1 MNPRLLSH
9 FRRELQHLREMGGE
23 FAAEYPKIA
32 GRLGLESLECADP
45 YVERLLEGFAFMAA
59 RVQLK
64 IETSY
69 SRTARNLLEMVY
81 PDYLSPVPSMLIA
94 EVQPSMYEGSLA
106 AGFTIERGTSMR
118 SHSGPEAATACQFR
132 TAADLT
138 LWPVR
143 IDGARV
149 LSSKAAID
157 AAGASAPDNVRSAL
171 ALKLSTEQD
180 LGFSELAIDDL
191 RFFITGADAT
201 GALLYEQ
208 VMAHTVSVA
217 IVSEQ
222 AEIRSPSRAV
232 RLSRVGFEQNEALL
246 PGGPRGFDGY
256 RVLQEYF
263 VFPQRFQFFEINN
276 LQHRLARTDATEIE
290 IVFLFDN
297 NVEHNADLFSAQ
309 NFMLNCVPAINLFSK
324 TADRIHLDSKKHEF
338 HLIPDR
344 TRPMDYEVYRVQSMT
359 GYGSDDTEQPFYPY
373 FSINSQ
379 RMDREGSFF
388 NLNREPRLMSARQKR
403 DGARSSYIGSEVFLS
418 LVDIDDN
425 PYLGELRQL
434 SVETLCTNRD
444 LPLHMPIGRGETDLF
459 LETGAPVSAIRCISG
474 PTQPRPSRAHQ
485 RDAWQLV
492 SNLSLNYLSI
502 SDTGHED
509 DGQHAAAMLRQ
520 MLELYSEG
528 MDKPGGRQIEGV
540 VQVTTRPVVRQRRV
554 RSHVEVAHGLQV
566 RLRVDEAAFEG
577 TGAYLFGCV
586 MEHFFAA
593 YASTNSF
600 AETVLETI
608 QRDEIGRWPVRNGLR
623 RQL

>member
-9 FRRELQHLREMGGE
+9 YRRELQHLREMGGE

-69 SRTARNLLEMVY
+69 SKTARNLLEMVY

-94 EVQPSMYEGSLA
+94 ELQPSMNEGSLS
-106 AGFTIERGTSMR
+106 AGFTVERNTTMR
-118 SHSGPEAATACQFR
+118 SQIGPEAETACLFR
-132 TAADLT
+132 TSADVT
-138 LWPVR
+138 LWPIR

-149 LSSKAAID
+149 LASVAAIN
-157 AAGASAPDNVRSAL
+157 AAGVEAPGKVRSAL

-180 LGFSELAIDDL
+180 LGFSELDIDDL

-201 GALLYEQ
+201 GALLFEQ
-208 VMAHTVSVA
+208 VMAHTVSLAVVA
-217 IVSEQ
+217 EQ
-222 AEIRSPSRAV
+222 AEIKTPASPMKIN
-232 RLSRVGFEQNEALL
+232 RVGFEQDEALL

-263 VFPQRFQFFEINN
+263 AFPQRFQFFNISK
-276 LQHRLARTDATEIE
+276 LKQRLARTDAKEIE

-297 NVEHNADLFSAQ
+297 NIEHNADLFSAE
-309 NFMLNCVPAINLFSK
+309 NFVLNCVPAINLFSK
-324 TADRIHLDSKKHEF
+324 TADRIHLDNNKHEF

-344 TRPMDYEVYRVQSMT
+344 TRPMDFEVYRVDSMT

-373 FSINSQ
+373 FSINSK

-388 NLNREPRLMSARQKR
+388 NLHRDPRLLSARQKR
-403 DGARSSYIGSEVFLS
+403 DGARSSYVGSEVFIS

-425 PYLGELRQL
+425 PYGGGLRQL

-459 LETGAPVSAIRCISG
+459 LESGAPVSAIRCITG

-502 SDTGHED
+502 SDTGVED

-528 MDKPGGRQIEGV
+528 MDKPGGRQIEGI
-540 VQVTTRPVVRQRRV
+540 VQVTTKPVVRQRRV

>member
-9 FRRELQHLREMGGE
+9 YRRELQHLREMGGE

-69 SRTARNLLEMVY
+69 SKTARNLLEMVY

-94 EVQPSMYEGSLA
+94 ELQPSMNEGSLS
-106 AGFTIERGTSMR
+106 AGFTVERNTTMR
-118 SHSGPEAATACQFR
+118 SQIGPEAETACLFR
-132 TAADLT
+132 TSADVT
-138 LWPVR
+138 LWPIR

-149 LSSKAAID
+149 LASVAAIN
-157 AAGASAPDNVRSAL
+157 AAGVEAPGKVRSAL

-180 LGFSELAIDDL
+180 LGFSELDIDDL

-201 GALLYEQ
+201 GALLFEQ
-208 VMAHTVSVA
+208 VMAHTVSLAVVA
-217 IVSEQ
+217 GQ
-222 AEIRSPSRAV
+222 AEIKTPASPMKIN
-232 RLSRVGFEQNEALL
+232 RVGFEQDEALL

-263 VFPQRFQFFEINN
+263 AFPQRFQFFNISK
-276 LQHRLARTDATEIE
+276 LKQRLARTDAKEIE

-297 NVEHNADLFSAQ
+297 NIEHNADLFSAE
-309 NFMLNCVPAINLFSK
+309 NFVLNCVPAINLFSK
-324 TADRIHLDSKKHEF
+324 TADRIHLDNNKHEF

-344 TRPMDYEVYRVQSMT
+344 TRPMDFEVYRVDSMT

-373 FSINSQ
+373 FSINSK

-388 NLNREPRLMSARQKR
+388 NLHRDPRLLSARQKR
-403 DGARSSYIGSEVFLS
+403 DGARSSYVGSEVFIS

-425 PYLGELRQL
+425 PYGGGLRQL

-459 LETGAPVSAIRCISG
+459 LESGAPVSAIRCITG

-502 SDTGHED
+502 SDTGVED

-528 MDKPGGRQIEGV
+528 MDKPGGRQIEGI
-540 VQVTTRPVVRQRRV
+540 VQVTTKPVVRQRRV